1 MSTVVLDPGHGG
13 ATAVGGSSPNNS
25 TSVSGRL
32 EKDLTLVVARHA
44 QAALAAR
51 GHTVLLT
58 RTGDVNLALA
68 ARARVAREAQAAA
81 FISIHFNGFGD
92 PTVQG
97 TETWVHLEAS
107 ARSQALAECV
117 QRAVLQATGYRD
129 RGVQARRLGVL
140 TPGSHAP
147 QTAAC
152 LAELSFIT
160 TSAEDRRLA
169 DPAYLQALG
178 EAVAAGVAAF
188 LARPMPVAT
197 PVAAAS
203 RAATVADTVL
213 ADVRQ
218 AIAALAKQGT
228 PAKFDGPVTS
238 DGDGNSHLQGL
249 AGHKD
254 VFLLTQSDRSEQS
267 GRILVVDR
275 RPTQRKLVAEFRL
288 PPFATT
294 GPALYHAGGCQV
306 LGDVLAVPSESGQN
320 VSVVAFFDVS
330 DPLHIR
336 ELHPSLRIERTTRDA
351 AAAGLAAIT
360 RNGRFVWLVA
370 VYDSGTV
377 DFYESSDLP
386 GGAPFVP
393 LFSFKVEE
401 KHHQAL
407 LLLTDK
413 TNTVFAVG
421 LNRGFL
427 GRNDLVLYEVD
438 LVTQTMATD
447 PDRRSY
453 SPDGGSMR
461 WGAGVE
467 IAGAQA
473 VHMHCTSRN
482 YGKRCTISAFAP
494 GAAATRAVATKP
506 SGGKTRTATTK
517 KSAAGKAS
525 ARRTATKKAASKTR
539 RRER

>member
-1 MSTVVLDPGHGG
+1 M
-13 ATAVGGSSPNNS
+13 
-25 TSVSGRL
+25 
-32 EKDLTLVVARHA
+32 
-44 QAALAAR
+44 AAGVEAFIA
-51 GHTVLLT
+51 
-58 RTGDVNLALA
+58 A
-68 ARARVAREAQAAA
+68 ARAPSV
-81 FISIHFNGFGD
+81 
-92 PTVQG
+92 
-97 TETWVHLEAS
+97 
-107 ARSQALAECV
+107 LAHGMPATLSV
-117 QRAVLQATGYRD
+117 STSGAVLT
-129 RGVQARRLGVL
+129 
-140 TPGSHAP
+140 
-147 QTAAC
+147 
-152 LAELSFIT
+152 
-160 TSAEDRRLA
+160 
-169 DPAYLQALG
+169 
-178 EAVAAGVAAF
+178 
-188 LARPMPVAT
+188 
-197 PVAAAS
+197 
-203 RAATVADTVL
+203 
-213 ADVRQ
+213 DVRKV
-218 AIAALAKQGT
+218 IAALSKQGT
-228 PAKFDGPVTS
+228 AAKFEGPVTS
-238 DGDGNSHLQGL
+238 DGDANSHIQGL

-254 VFLLTQSDRSEQS
+254 VFLLTHSDRSAQS

-275 RPTQRKLVAEFRL
+275 RPTERKLVAEFRL
-288 PPFATT
+288 PAFATT

-330 DPLHIR
+330 EPLNIR
-336 ELHPSLRIERTTRDA
+336 ELNPSLRIERTTRDA

-407 LLLTDK
+407 LLLTDQ

-438 LVTQTMATD
+438 LVTQTMAAD

-467 IAGAQA
+467 IAAAQT
-473 VHMHCTSRN
+473 VHIHCTSRN
-482 YGKRCTISAFAP
+482 YGKRCTISAIAP
-494 GAAATRAVATKP
+494 GATSKTAVVTKP
-506 SGGKTRTATTK
+506 SGGRKRKATAK
-517 KSAAGKAS
+517 KAAAGKAS
-525 ARRTATKKAASKTR
+525 ARRPATKKAASKPGAGR
-539 RRER
+539 R